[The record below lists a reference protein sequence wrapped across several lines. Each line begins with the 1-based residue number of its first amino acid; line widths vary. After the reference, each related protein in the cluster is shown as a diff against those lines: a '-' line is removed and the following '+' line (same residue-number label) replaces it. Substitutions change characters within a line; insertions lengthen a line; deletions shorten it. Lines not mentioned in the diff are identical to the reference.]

1 MANQAIINAAK
12 AAYTPVQGENNTLAG
27 FVQGVAAVAGGL
39 AKRAE
44 AVKLRGKQAD
54 ELYLSSDNTVVQGIV
69 VGIQDQVRSGAIS
82 QGEGKN
88 KLADLNKSYNK
99 DIPQIETMLKDIYKK
114 GISKSVDSIDENYL
128 LGLSLGELDNPI
140 TVNGKQMTTFYG
152 VDPET
157 NNLTLLAPNGDY
169 VSPRELKA
177 ILTNTATI
185 EDRNDGNTVT
195 RTFTKKPYK
204 DGENSD
210 FTAASNTFKNDMK
223 SVFENTKKRDSW
235 LLDNPQGFEITTFND
250 EKRTIKFAEFYLQ
263 NGLSDEQNQ
272 IFDDELAKYPKETR
286 EKAKVIIIK
295 DLMKTDNN
303 LDADI
308 DVFLDK
314 FINAKTPKPV
324 GTSTITSTP
333 TVGGFTMKG
342 KLLKS
347 ESQDIAVIN
356 DIEQSIELV
365 KTGEVEWK
373 DNKSIEVLGGS
384 VILKPVKSVMYPE
397 DYSDPLLA
405 GTERSVWRFTKN
417 MKGEQKQDQY
427 GKYTD
432 ATGSNY
438 SSYFDPTTISKEGMN
453 KILKSVLTGVPS
465 GLTFGSTVYNQY
477 VNHIN
482 K

>member
-1 MANQAIINAAK
+1 MANESIIK
-12 AAYTPVQGENNTLAG
+12 AAGAAYSPVKGQYDLSGFIQGIT
-27 FVQGVAAVAGGL
+27 AVAGGL
-39 AKRAE
+39 VKRQQ
-44 AVKLRGKQAD
+44 AVALRGKQAD
-54 ELYLSSDNTVVQGIV
+54 ELYLSSDNTVVQNIV
-69 VGIQDQVRSGAIS
+69 TGLQDQVRSGGLTI
-82 QGEGKN
+82 GKA
-88 KLADLNKSYNK
+88 KQQLADLDKNYNK
-99 DIPQIETMLKDIYKK
+99 DLPQIENLVKDIFKK
-114 GISKSVDSIDENYL
+114 GISKSAGELEENYL

-140 TVNGKQMTTFYG
+140 TINGNQFSTFYSM
-152 VDPET
+152 DPVT
-157 NNLTLLAPNGDY
+157 KGLTVLSPNGDY
-169 VSPRELKA
+169 VSPRDLKS
-177 ILTNTATI
+177 ILSNTPTI

-195 RTFTKKPYK
+195 RAFTKSTYK
-204 DGENSD
+204 DGETST
-210 FTAASNTFKNDMK
+210 FTAASDTFRTDMK
-223 SVFENTKKRDSW
+223 TVFENTKKRDSW

-250 EKRTIKFAEFYLQ
+250 EKRTIKFADFYLQ

-308 DVFLDK
+308 DSFLDK
-314 FINAKTPKPV
+314 FIDAKTPKPV

-365 KTGEVEWK
+365 KTGEVKWK
-373 DNKSIEVLGGS
+373 DNKSIELLGGS

-397 DYSDPLLA
+397 DYSDVLLA

-477 VNHIN
+477 VQHLN

>member
-1 MANQAIINAAK
+1 MANESIIK
-12 AAYTPVQGENNTLAG
+12 AAGAAYSPVKGQYDLSGFIQGIT
-27 FVQGVAAVAGGL
+27 AVAGGL
-39 AKRAE
+39 VKRQQ
-44 AVKLRGKQAD
+44 AVALRGKQAD
-54 ELYLSSDNTVVQGIV
+54 ELYLSSDNTVVQNIV
-69 VGIQDQVRSGAIS
+69 TGLQDQVRSGGLTI
-82 QGEGKN
+82 GKA
-88 KLADLNKSYNK
+88 KQQLADLDKNYNK
-99 DIPQIETMLKDIYKK
+99 DLPQIENLVKDIFKK
-114 GISKSVDSIDENYL
+114 GISKSAGELEENYL

-140 TVNGKQMTTFYG
+140 TINGNQFSTFYSM
-152 VDPET
+152 DPVT
-157 NNLTLLAPNGDY
+157 KGLTVLSPNGDY
-169 VSPRELKA
+169 VSPRDLKS
-177 ILTNTATI
+177 ILSNTPTI

-195 RTFTKKPYK
+195 RAFTKSTYK
-204 DGENSD
+204 DGETST
-210 FTAASNTFKNDMK
+210 FTAASDTFRTDMK
-223 SVFENTKKRDSW
+223 TVFENTKKRDSW

-308 DVFLDK
+308 DSFLDK

-365 KTGEVEWK
+365 KTGEVKWK

-397 DYSDPLLA
+397 DYSDVLLA

>member
-1 MANQAIINAAK
+1 MANESIIK
-12 AAYTPVQGENNTLAG
+12 AAGAAYSPVKGQYDLSGFIQGIT
-27 FVQGVAAVAGGL
+27 AVAGGL
-39 AKRAE
+39 VKRQQ
-44 AVKLRGKQAD
+44 AVALRGKQAD
-54 ELYLSSDNTVVQGIV
+54 ELYLSSDNTVVQNIV
-69 VGIQDQVRSGAIS
+69 TGLQDQVRSGGLTI
-82 QGEGKN
+82 GKA
-88 KLADLNKSYNK
+88 KQQLADLDKNYNK
-99 DIPQIETMLKDIYKK
+99 DLPQIENLVKDIFKK
-114 GISKSVDSIDENYL
+114 GISKSAGELEENYL

-140 TVNGKQMTTFYG
+140 TINGNQFSTFYSM
-152 VDPET
+152 DPVT
-157 NNLTLLAPNGDY
+157 KGLTVLSPNGDY
-169 VSPRELKA
+169 VSPRDLKS
-177 ILTNTATI
+177 ILSNTPTI

-195 RTFTKKPYK
+195 RAFTKSTYK
-204 DGENSD
+204 DGETST
-210 FTAASNTFKNDMK
+210 FTAASDTFRTDMK
-223 SVFENTKKRDSW
+223 TVFENTKKRDSW

-308 DVFLDK
+308 DSFLDK

-347 ESQDIAVIN
+347 ESQDISVIN

-365 KTGEVEWK
+365 KTGEVKWK
-373 DNKSIEVLGGS
+373 DNKSIELLGGS
-384 VILKPVKSVMYPE
+384 VILKPVKGQYYPE
-397 DYSDPLLA
+397 DHPDILLA
-405 GTERSVWRFTKN
+405 GTERTAWRFTKN
-417 MKGEQKQDQY
+417 MKGEKKEDQY

-432 ATGSNY
+432 ATGPNY
-438 SSYFDPTTISKEGMN
+438 SSFFDPNVTGKEGMN

>member
-177 ILTNTATI
+177 VLTNTATI

-195 RTFTKKPYK
+195 RAFTKSTYK
-204 DGENSD
+204 DGETST
-210 FTAASNTFKNDMK
+210 FTAAADTFRTDMK
-223 SVFENTKKRDSW
+223 TVFENTKKRDSW

-250 EKRTIKFAEFYLQ
+250 EKRY
-263 NGLSDEQNQ
+263 
-272 IFDDELAKYPKETR
+272 
-286 EKAKVIIIK
+286 
-295 DLMKTDNN
+295 
-303 LDADI
+303 
-308 DVFLDK
+308 
-314 FINAKTPKPV
+314 
-324 GTSTITSTP
+324 
-333 TVGGFTMKG
+333 
-342 KLLKS
+342 
-347 ESQDIAVIN
+347 
-356 DIEQSIELV
+356 
-365 KTGEVEWK
+365 
-373 DNKSIEVLGGS
+373 
-384 VILKPVKSVMYPE
+384 
-397 DYSDPLLA
+397 
-405 GTERSVWRFTKN
+405 
-417 MKGEQKQDQY
+417 
-427 GKYTD
+427 
-432 ATGSNY
+432 
-438 SSYFDPTTISKEGMN
+438 
-453 KILKSVLTGVPS
+453 
-465 GLTFGSTVYNQY
+465 
-477 VNHIN
+477 
-482 K
+482 